1 MASDQ
6 TLAMAAGRS
15 VLMLEFLADV
25 FTGIY
30 EFLLNFLTVKPLTL
44 EEPVAIGI
52 IQFLGAFAV
61 ANFVLLLLIFNIW
74 FERKVIAR
82 MQDRIGPNRVGPWGL
97 LQTVAD
103 LGKLLTKEIII
114 PQGADLIPFMFAPIL
129 AVASVILIWAVIP
142 FAQSAIGTDL
152 NIGALYF
159 VAAGSLGV
167 MAILMAGWSSN
178 NKYALLGAFRAVAM
192 LVSYEVPV
200 ILTLLVPVLLSGTMR
215 MNEIVADQRIWY
227 FVAAPIAGLIFWIA
241 SVAEV
246 GRTPFDLL
254 EAESEIVAGYHI
266 EYSGFAFAM
275 FYAAEWAHGFAI
287 CALMATLFFGGWR
300 GPFVDQVPTLGVL
313 YFLGKTFIIYF
324 FQTWTRATL
333 PRLRIDQVMNFC
345 WKFLVPLSLI
355 LIILMVVVDKI
366 AANNIPDYMIYL
378 DPGFREQSNAR
389 QMIAAMLPRTMLM
402 LVVNLVVAGIAL
414 AMIARQGR
422 REREALALRVAAIEP
437 GFMHQQHQQAG
448 K

>member
-1 MASDQ
+1 M
-6 TLAMAAGRS
+6 GK
-15 VLMLEFLADV
+15 FLADI
-25 FTGIY
+25 FTSIY
-30 EFLLNFLTVKPLTL
+30 QALYTFLTHTLHASDPL
-44 EEPVAIGI
+44 AIGI
-52 IQFLGAFAV
+52 LQFLGAFIV

-114 PQGADLIPFMFAPIL
+114 PEGADLIPFMVAPII

-142 FAQSAIGTDL
+142 FAKSAIGTDL
-152 NIGALYF
+152 SIGALYF

-227 FVAAPIAGLIFWIA
+227 FLAAPVAGLIFWTA

-287 CALMATLFFGGWR
+287 CALMAVLFFGGWR
-300 GPFVDQVPTLGVL
+300 GPGVDQIPTLGVV
-313 YFLGKTFIIYF
+313 YFLLKTFIIYF
-324 FQTWTRATL
+324 IQTWTRATL

-345 WKFLVPLSLI
+345 WKFLIPLSLGLLVLTVI
-355 LIILMVVVDKI
+355 VDKVVYELTKPGQALARLGI
-366 AANNIPDYMIYL
+366 AYL
-378 DPGFREQSNAR
+378 STDS
-389 QMIAAMLPRTMLM
+389 IAAMLPRTIVL
-402 LVVNLVVAGIAL
+402 LSVNIIIGAIAL
-414 AMIARQGR
+414 WFIARQGR
-422 REREALALRVAAIEP
+422 IERDRISHRMAAVEP
-437 GFMHQQHQQAG
+437 GTFAQQAG

>member
-1 MASDQ
+1 MDFFADIFKSIYEVSHNLLTNTFHASDA
-6 TLAMAAGRS
+6 LATG
-15 VLMLEFLADV
+15 LLQFLAA
-25 FTGIY
+25 FT
-30 EFLLNFLTVKPLTL
+30 
-44 EEPVAIGI
+44 
-52 IQFLGAFAV
+52 V
-61 ANFVLLLLIFNIW
+61 ANFVLLILIFNIW

-97 LQTVAD
+97 MQTIAD
-103 LGKLLTKEIII
+103 LGKLLTKEIIV
-114 PQGADLIPFMFAPIL
+114 PEGADLIPFMIAPIL
-129 AVASVILIWAVIP
+129 SVASVVLIWAVIP
-142 FAQSAIGTDL
+142 FAQSAIGTDVG
-152 NIGALYF
+152 IGALYF

-227 FVAAPIAGLIFWIA
+227 FAMAPLAGIIFWIA
-241 SVAEV
+241 SLAEV

-300 GPFVDQVPTLGVL
+300 GPGVDQIPTLGVL
-313 YFLGKTFIIYF
+313 YFLGKTFLIYF

-345 WKFLVPLSLI
+345 WKFLVPLSLA
-355 LIILMVVVDKI
+355 LIIATVLVDKI
-366 AANNIPDYMIYL
+366 ATQFWPGGAEVYL
-378 DPGFREQSNAR
+378 STDSL
-389 QMIAAMLPRTMLM
+389 AAMLPRTIIL
-402 LVVNLVVAGIAL
+402 LTVNLVLMAVGLWFVA
-414 AMIARQGR
+414 QEGR
-422 REREALALRVAAIEP
+422 RERERLQTRLASVEQ
-437 GFMHQQHQQAG
+437 GMMHTQQAG

>member
-1 MASDQ
+1 MGDIF
-6 TLAMAAGRS
+6 TTIHTWLRG
-15 VLMLEFLADV
+15 LLES
-25 FTGIY
+25 
-30 EFLLNFLTVKPLTL
+30 
-44 EEPVAIGI
+44 
-52 IQFLGAFAV
+52 LGASQMLAEGILQLVAALVV
-61 ANFVLLLLIFNIW
+61 ANFVLLILIFNIW

-97 LQTVAD
+97 AQAVAD
-103 LGKLLTKEIII
+103 LAKLLSKEIII
-114 PQGADLIPFMFAPIL
+114 PAGADLIPFMFAPVL
-129 AVASVILIWAVIP
+129 AVGSVILIWAVIP
-142 FAQSAIGTDL
+142 FARSAIGSDL
-152 NIGALYF
+152 SIGALYF

-167 MAILMAGWSSN
+167 MSILMAGWSSA

-200 ILTLLVPVLLSGTMR
+200 ILTLLVPVLLTGSMR

-227 FVAAPIAGLIFWIA
+227 FLAAPLAGLIFWIA

-287 CALMATLFFGGWR
+287 CALMTTLFFGGWR
-300 GPFVDQVPTLGVL
+300 GPGVDQFPTLGVL
-313 YFLGKTFIIYF
+313 YFMAKTFIIYF

-333 PRLRIDQVMNFC
+333 PRLRIDHVMNFC
-345 WKFLVPLSLI
+345 WKFLIPISL
-355 LIILMVVVDKI
+355 LLLVSMVLVDKT
-366 AANNIPDYMIYL
+366 AALLIPDYLSTASFM
-378 DPGFREQSNAR
+378 
-389 QMIAAMLPRTMLM
+389 AMLPRTLIL
-402 LVVNLVVAGIAL
+402 LVVNLVIAGVAAL
-414 AMIARQGR
+414 WIARMGR
-422 REREALALRVAAIEP
+422 AERARQAAAMHAAAIEP
-437 GFMHQQHQQAG
+437 GFVQQAG